1 MEFTLTTRH
10 FQPTEALKNR
20 IEKRMGKLDRFNSL
34 IQHVEVILDLDGNM
48 RKAEIVLKTKKNVIT
63 AKAIHH
69 DSYAAFDQAYKKLK
83 SRLVKLDDRI
93 REHNGGQ

>member
-10 FQPTEALKNR
+10 FQPTETLRNR
-20 IEKRMGKLDRFNSL
+20 IEKRMEKLDRFNSL

-63 AKAIHH
+63 AKATNH
-69 DSYAAFDQAYKKLK
+69 DPYTAFDQAYKKLK

-93 REHNGGQ
+93 REHNGR